1 MPRIAKVWVFLE
13 EKQVLHKTRLY
24 KLTSFT
30 PKQVPLGTLSN
41 FERERERE
49 RQIVSMRLVAYSL
62 LFSFFLNFPFF
73 FPCSFSSSD
82 TISGGSCKLSWG
94 GEGSPVRYNPGN
106 FVGLISSELGVRA
119 RPPLCSTRRCSLGL
133 LVGGRK
139 HSVILIPWYQSE
151 IFCYLSIT
159 PAAGEN
165 KRKPHTILS
174 NGFPNTLFRALP
186 WKHNKQQYLLQWML
200 QPLSRH
206 NNTISCPKLSV
217 CRICLLTPRHK
228 KRAPILAVST
238 L

>member
-1 MPRIAKVWVFLE
+1 M
-13 EKQVLHKTRLY
+13 HKSCLY
-24 KLTSFT
+24 KLISCT
-30 PKQVPLGTLSN
+30 PTQVPLGILSN
-41 FERERERE
+41 FERKEERKRNYKHEIRE
-49 RQIVSMRLVAYSL
+49 IAYSL

-139 HSVILIPWYQSE
+139 HSVILIPWYPNE

-165 KRKPHTILS
+165 KKKPHTILS
-174 NGFPNTLFRALP
+174 TGCQNTLLRALS
-186 WKHNKQQYLLQWML
+186 WKHNSNTFCNECSSLRQDTVTQHQV
-200 QPLSRH
+200 LSSAFAESLH
-206 NNTISCPKLSV
+206 
-217 CRICLLTPRHK
+217 
-228 KRAPILAVST
+228 
-238 L
+238 